1 MKKSNWNRQSGMT
14 LVEVLATTVLVSI
27 VLIFISSLLIFIQ
40 KQFSTQKTDIKQLH
54 DVTYV
59 SQVVLK
65 DIRKSD
71 QRPVKTGNRLKIGKN
86 IYIHDQEN
94 NTVRRN
100 NTMISDEIVTF
111 NIEMERETDAVHLLL
126 ISTSK
131 QKVETT
137 IMLRGDNDDEEI
149 ES

>member
-1 MKKSNWNRQSGMT
+1 MKSRNSNKQSGMT

-71 QRPVKTGNRLKIGKN
+71 KRPVKTGNRVEIGEN
-86 IYIHDQEN
+86 IYIHDREN

-111 NIEMERETDAVHLLL
+111 NIEMERETNAVHLLL

-131 QKVETT
+131 QTVETT

-149 ES
+149 ET

>member
-1 MKKSNWNRQSGMT
+1 MT

-71 QRPVKTGNRLKIGKN
+71 KRPVKTGNRVEIGEN
-86 IYIHDQEN
+86 IYIHDREN

-111 NIEMERETDAVHLLL
+111 NIEMERETNAVHLLL

-131 QKVETT
+131 QTVETT

-149 ES
+149 ET